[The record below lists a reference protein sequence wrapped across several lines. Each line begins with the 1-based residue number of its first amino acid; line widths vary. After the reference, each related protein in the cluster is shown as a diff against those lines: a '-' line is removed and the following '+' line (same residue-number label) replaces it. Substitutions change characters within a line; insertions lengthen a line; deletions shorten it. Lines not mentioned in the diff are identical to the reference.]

1 MVDGKA
7 PVKNIVETVD
17 LYCDFVSNYE
27 EYRTPDYFVRC
38 AADTLVNYWRLLLFV
53 PAESVDADDAAKA
66 EELLIHVITTDFSD
80 EEKRA
85 LQEAARLQLEQRFED
100 QDLIDPEDETQNRE
114 RRFLTFIATGRFEDM
129 DLL

>member
-1 MVDGKA
+1 MKKLVGA
-7 PVKNIVETVD
+7 VD
-17 LYCDFVSNYE
+17 LYSDFVSNYE

-53 PAESVDADDAAKA
+53 PSDEGTDADDAAKA
-66 EELLIHVITTDFSD
+66 EELLIHVVTTDFSD
-80 EEKRA
+80 EEKGA
-85 LQEAARLQLEQRFED
+85 LQGAAQLQLEQRFEE
-100 QDLIDPEDETQNRE
+100 QDPIDPEDETQNRE